1 MAALIREAHD
11 VDALLSPSTNF
22 HLLGDPSQ
30 SSCLYPSLLPY
41 LMDLCHLQLPSI
53 VAKVRS
59 VSLSRAYTP
68 WPVDVYSV
76 TSLRI

>member
-41 LMDLCHLQLPSI
+41 LMNLYHLRLSSI
-53 VAKVRS
+53 VAKVSS
-59 VSLSRAYTP
+59 VALSHAYP
-68 WPVDVYSV
+68 
-76 TSLRI
+76 LC